1 MRNLIVIKTTSYST
15 LLSSKQVGRII
26 SYSLLMLN
34 LIIILGSINPA
45 FLKDALTSGP
55 VSICNLFILYGLL
68 YRNQTIIA
76 SILFGI
82 IIIYKGYCRHKRL
95 QSSILF
101 GIGALFWV
109 MHTVFEDHRFILS
122 ISYLLIGTACVCG
135 SYYLNHRHIKCCQ
148 PASCD

>member
-1 MRNLIVIKTTSYST
+1 MTLPKTP
-15 LLSSKQVGRII
+15 SKGLHIASMICALHCII
-26 SYSLLMLN
+26 TP
-34 LIIILGSINPA
+34 IIIVFVPFTTHIIDNIFVEMLV
-45 FLKDALTSGP
+45 L
-55 VSICNLFILYGLL
+55 
-68 YRNQTIIA
+68 IA
-76 SILFGI
+76 SILFII